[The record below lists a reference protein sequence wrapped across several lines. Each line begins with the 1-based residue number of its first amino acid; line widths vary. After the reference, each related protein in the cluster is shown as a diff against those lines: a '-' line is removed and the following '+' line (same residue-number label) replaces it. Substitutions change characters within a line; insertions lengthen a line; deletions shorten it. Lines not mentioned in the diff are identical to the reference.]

1 MSITNKIDRRFFAE
15 RLMLGEMKIAVP
27 TKDGNQIATSFRGSP
42 YYKILN
48 IKNGRIKQLKIIR
61 NAKGESDLKSQESR
75 PYEICN
81 SEHLTECFCDCGVVI
96 IRRID
101 HKSWD
106 ELGNMGIEIIQTDE
120 DDVDGSVEKYLEDHK

>member
-1 MSITNKIDRRFFAE
+1 M
-15 RLMLGEMKIAVP
+15 
-27 TKDGNQIATSFRGSP
+27 
-42 YYKILN
+42 
-48 IKNGRIKQLKIIR
+48 KIIR

-106 ELGNMGIEIIQTDE
+106 ELGNMGTNYYSPTMLTELAN
-120 DDVDGSVEKYLEDHK
+120 SVVLTGLNWKYGD